1 MLELLHG
8 SQSQYLFHITISSM
22 DKIRLEVNKKLKR
35 HFSNL

>member
-8 SQSQYLFHITISSM
+8 SQSQYLLHIRISSM
-22 DKIRLEVNKKLKR
+22 KIRLEVNKKLKC